1 MAVDLNTAFVA
12 LFAVLFAALGV
23 ANTVEGYKLKQKLY
37 PGQAIFG
44 ILFLAGATGIFLYKI
59 KNP

>member
-1 MAVDLNTAFVA
+1 MATDLNTAFVA

-23 ANTVEGYKLKQKLY
+23 SNTVEGYKLQQKLY

-44 ILFLAGATGIFLYKI
+44 ILFLAASVGIFMYKI